1 MYDFKQVTSSSKFL
15 SYKDWDINDYVVGKI
30 LNFKAN
36 SKNPKVQDVIVSI
49 LDSNIKK
56 DKVVLSV
63 NDAFTI
69 NGTTALQKALDNS
82 DVEEGQIIK
91 VVYLGKE
98 SVKTGAWKGT
108 MANKLDVFIAKP
120 SEASPSNPITD
131 DEVL

>member
-1 MYDFKQVTSSSKFL
+1 
-15 SYKDWDINDYVVGKI
+15 
-30 LNFKAN
+30 
-36 SKNPKVQDVIVSI
+36 
-49 LDSNIKK
+49 
-56 DKVVLSV
+56 LSV

-108 MANKLDVFIAKP
+108 MANKLDVFIAEP
-120 SEASPSNPITD
+120 SKASPSNPITD